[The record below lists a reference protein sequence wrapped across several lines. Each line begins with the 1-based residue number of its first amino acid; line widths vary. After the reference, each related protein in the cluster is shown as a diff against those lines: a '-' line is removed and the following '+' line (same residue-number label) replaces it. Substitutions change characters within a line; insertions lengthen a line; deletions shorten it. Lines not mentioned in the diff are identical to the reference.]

1 MKYVEHE
8 PEDGGVFQK
17 AYRER
22 LLLIKSIG

>member
-8 PEDGGVFQK
+8 LEDGGVFRK